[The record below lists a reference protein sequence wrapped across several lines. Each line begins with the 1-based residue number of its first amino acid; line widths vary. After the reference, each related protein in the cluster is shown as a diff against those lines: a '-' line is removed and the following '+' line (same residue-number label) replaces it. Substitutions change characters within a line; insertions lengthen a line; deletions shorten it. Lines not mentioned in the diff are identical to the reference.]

1 MTSSS
6 STVRLLSGEAPAFDQ
21 ARAAFSDLPVD
32 LDLTGEPPVPYAA
45 GETTLAR
52 PVTVQGPGTFLRRA
66 TRTLTLEPC
75 EEAGWWFERGD
86 RPEDLPTLGSVR
98 NVWTTGQAV
107 SNIVLRSGE
116 PHNYVRMVE
125 HIIALRLGLGLDRVR
140 VRLDSG
146 DPPIFDRGSLDLVEA
161 VDSAGLVETGRPV
174 RWVTVRE
181 PVGIVSPGGAFLVL
195 RPCAG
200 PAPRLRLDV
209 GIDFPTVIGRQR
221 LILDLDAVRFRAGVV
236 ARTNTSAGKKVYCQ
250 TLGRLFA
257 DIRNLGYT
265 KHNVLVAGRTRYHN
279 EPRLLHN
286 GKSLEAV
293 WHRAVLDLLAALA
306 LIEGG
311 RFVGEVTS
319 FKAGHRLDV
328 RMITL
333 CTKAG
338 LFVPYAVA

>member
-1 MTSSS
+1 MMTPSAS
-6 STVRLLSGEAPAFDQ
+6 VRLLAGDPDAFDR
-21 ARAAFSDLPVD
+21 ARAGFADLPVD
-32 LDLTGEPPVPYAA
+32 LDLTGEPPAPYSA

-52 PVTVQGPGTFLRRA
+52 PVTVRGPGTFFRRA
-66 TRTLTLEPC
+66 MRTMTLEPC
-75 EEAGWWFERGD
+75 GDEGWWFERGD
-86 RPEDLPTLGSVR
+86 RAEDLPTLGSVR

-116 PHNYVRMVE
+116 PGNYVRMVE

-161 VDSAGLVETGRPV
+161 VESAGLVETGRPA

-181 PVGIVSPGGAFLVL
+181 PVGIVSPTGAFLVL

-200 PAPRLRLDV
+200 PAPRLRMDV

-221 LILDLDAVRFRAGVV
+221 LVMDLDAARFRAGVV
-236 ARTNTSAGKKVYCQ
+236 ARTNTSAGKKFYCQ
-250 TLGRLFA
+250 TVGRLFA

-265 KHNVLVAGRTRYHN
+265 KDNVLVAGRTRYHN

-293 WHRAVLDLLAALA
+293 WHRAALDLLAALA

-311 RFVGEVTS
+311 RFAGEVVS

-328 RMITL
+328 RMMAL
-333 CTKAG
+333 CTKQG
-338 LFVPYAVA
+338 LFVPYAGV